1 MQGTPLNRPAAGE
14 VEDMEAEG
22 ASDGDDML
30 PEEALDLSIK
40 NSSQFAR
47 IKGPEAR
54 EEKGRAGFSFHFAPN
69 PQISITDEEG
79 REGEVTEIAWHSF
92 CNAKGKNG
100 FNSSLH
106 SDDSV
111 AEFGTMSV
119 RALEPLQTVVPEL
132 QKTSSGSI
140 EVQLSSS
147 CSHLTVSEIISM
159 IERSIRA
166 KSSGLISCQIEN
178 ATALLLERLGEDV
191 HVAVEV
197 CPSSG
202 PQGLKG
208 LKIRRIS
215 GDYMRYDRIC
225 NELIACISM

>member
-1 MQGTPLNRPAAGE
+1 MQGTPLNRLTAGE
-14 VEDMEAEG
+14 LEEMEADET
-22 ASDGDDML
+22 SDGNEMV

-40 NSSQFAR
+40 TSNQFAR
-47 IKGPEAR
+47 IDATEIR
-54 EEKGRAGFSFHFAPN
+54 NENGRSSFSFHLSPN
-69 PQISITDEEG
+69 PHISITDEEG
-79 REGEVTEIAWHSF
+79 REGEIPDITWHSY
-92 CNAKGKNG
+92 NKEKNG
-100 FNSSLH
+100 LSGLSESSA
-106 SDDSV
+106 D
-111 AEFGTMSV
+111 EFGT
-119 RALEPLQTVVPEL
+119 LNLQTRETVQQTVGSEL
-132 QKTSSGSI
+132 QKSSSGSI

-147 CSHLTVSEIISM
+147 CSHLTVSEIMSM

-166 KSSGLISCQIEN
+166 KSSGLISCQVEN

-215 GDYMRYDRIC
+215 GDYVRYDRIC